1 MQSEAQAMRTQ
12 LQRLAALRPTHP
24 PTTNLE
30 RTETAA
36 ETAPQTSGKR
46 TMKKINKPYRDSI
59 AAIKA
64 AGFSHFKVELE
75 ATFNRGNFWET
86 WAHPDYCQRYIM
98 RHLSAET
105 KAAIGFKHF
114 YNDGT
119 VDSELTFTLPIDEA
133 HRAIEVMQVFMS
145 IGQKTGHTN
154 TDRAGMH
161 LTVMT
166 SSVYPTRKRLSAP
179 ELRNFTTQINKLMPA
194 LFMAASHSGTTRG
207 LRFRMPKVSHHDKY
221 SAIYTHGGTCL
232 EYRVFDPCY
241 DEPEALLEK
250 IQVIAATLKY
260 FSAKTVSLKHKSFE
274 LCIGSD
280 SHASYQLKDS
290 LTSLDNLRAFN
301 ETLRLLKPAGI
312 GERRFKAERGLKV
325 DLAAIYKQAREQ
337 LDKYRFY
344 YKAYLKERDAYY
356 WRGFADWTR
365 RNAINVS
372 QNDMKALRTRY
383 ETYVTWQAPKTLAEW
398 VRSEYGHDQGY
409 RISLNGD
416 S

>member
-1 MQSEAQAMRTQ
+1 MRTQ
-12 LQRLAALRPTHP
+12 LQRLAALRPTHQ

-179 ELRNFTTQINKLMPA
+179 EA
-194 LFMAASHSGTTRG
+194 
-207 LRFRMPKVSHHDKY
+207 
-221 SAIYTHGGTCL
+221 
-232 EYRVFDPCY
+232 
-241 DEPEALLEK
+241 
-250 IQVIAATLKY
+250 AAT
-260 FSAKTVSLKHKSFE
+260 SPPRS
-274 LCIGSD
+274 
-280 SHASYQLKDS
+280 
-290 LTSLDNLRAFN
+290 TSSCPRYLW
-301 ETLRLLKPAGI
+301 
-312 GERRFKAERGLKV
+312 RR
-325 DLAAIYKQAREQ
+325 
-337 LDKYRFY
+337 
-344 YKAYLKERDAYY
+344 
-356 WRGFADWTR
+356 
-365 RNAINVS
+365 
-372 QNDMKALRTRY
+372 RTRAKRGDY
-383 ETYVTWQAPKTLAEW
+383 ASVCPRCLTTINTALSTLTVAPA
-398 VRSEYGHDQGY
+398 
-409 RISLNGD
+409 
-416 S
+416 